1 MATEPTF
8 QELFREVRL
17 YAPDLSMPLAQEFV
31 RFSYVRAAKATQ
43 WSQLIGFDS
52 FALPIVYG
60 SRTSPGHKVSITNG
74 SVTATGVGTAFTAD
88 MVGRQIVFDDQGVPW
103 YDIVA
108 VDVPLQTLTLDR
120 PYRGPDIVAD
130 DFEINQ
136 VYATCPVDFDYFHS
150 VVDTVREWRIYHDV
164 QQYMLDN
171 WDPRRRKTAGDP
183 WVLSPAGP
191 QPSALTTPGV
201 ARHRYEVWPR
211 AGNQVRRLTF
221 KYEKIVPGLDTASSR
236 PFWPLTRE
244 AIIEGALARLS
255 MYKGTADSP
264 NPYYDLNLYRFHQDN
279 YLREVHRCQMEDQR
293 VAQTWVE
300 FSDSDAWPFAPIDG
314 AYLQRHDVWPLIGH
328 R

>member
-1 MATEPTF
+1 MSNQATF
-8 QELFREVRL
+8 QEMWRDVRL
-17 YAPDLSMPLAQEFV
+17 YAPDLSLPLAQEFV
-31 RFSYVRAAKATQ
+31 KFAYSRAAKASI
-43 WSQLIGFDS
+43 WSQLIGFEE
-52 FALPIVYG
+52 FALPLVYG
-60 SRTSPGHKVSITNG
+60 TVSNPTAKVSIVNG
-74 SVTATGVGTAFTAD
+74 STTATGVGTAFTSD

-103 YDIVA
+103 YDIVG
-108 VDVPLQTLTLDR
+108 VDVGLQTLTLDR
-120 PYRGPDIVAD
+120 PYRGPDIVVD
-130 DFEINQ
+130 NFEINQ
-136 VYATCPVDFDYFHS
+136 VYATCPPDFDYFHS

-183 WVLSPAGP
+183 WVISPIGPEPAALAVAGLS
-191 QPSALTTPGV
+191 
-201 ARHRYEVWPR
+201 RHRVEIWPR
-211 AGNQVRRLTF
+211 AGNQIRRLTF
-221 KYEKIVPGLDTASSR
+221 KYQKIVPELTLPSSR
-236 PFWPLTRE
+236 LFWPLTKE
-244 AIIEGALARLS
+244 AIMEGALARLS
-255 MYKGTADSP
+255 MYKGTADNP